1 MFDTLTEDKRKVGEE
16 AVKTLLNCFGV
27 DVKTR
32 EGMEETPKRVI
43 KMLEEVWA
51 GEAYT
56 NEQIANL
63 YNKTFA
69 CDNNDLV
76 VVKDIETFSY
86 CEHHLALIYDMK
98 ISIGYIP
105 KNRVIG
111 ISKLARIADM
121 CSKRLQLQER
131 IGEDIADVLTRIVGS
146 DVIVKIEANHSC
158 MTARG
163 IKKPSTKTVTFT
175 RKGLFQQQE
184 YFNMF
189 INALR

>member
-1 MFDTLTEDKRKVGEE
+1 MLTEDKRKVGEE

-27 DVKTR
+27 DVKTC
-32 EGMEETPKRVI
+32 EGMAETPKRVI

-69 CDNNDLV
+69 CGNNDLV

-105 KNRVIG
+105 KDKVIG

-146 DVIVKIEANHSC
+146 NVIVKIEANHSC

-163 IKKPSTKTVTFT
+163 IKKPNTKTVTFT

-189 INALR
+189 IDALR

>member
-1 MFDTLTEDKRKVGEE
+1 MFDTLTEDKRKAGEE

-27 DVKTR
+27 NIENR
-32 EGMEETPKRVI
+32 EGMAETPKRVI
-43 KMLEEVWA
+43 KMLEDVWA

-63 YNKTFA
+63 YNKTFV
-69 CDNNDLV
+69 CNDNDLV

-105 KNRVIG
+105 KDKVIG

-131 IGEDIADVLTRIVGS
+131 IGEDIADVLARIVGN

-163 IKKPSTKTVTFT
+163 IKKPSAKTVTFT
-175 RKGLFQQQE
+175 RKGIFQQQE

>member
-1 MFDTLTEDKRKVGEE
+1 MFDTLTEDKRKAGEE
-16 AVKTLLNCFGV
+16 AIKTLLNCFGV

-32 EGMEETPKRVI
+32 EGMAETPKRVI

-63 YNKTFA
+63 YNKTFT
-69 CDNNDLV
+69 CDNKDLV

-131 IGEDIADVLTRIVGS
+131 IGEDVADVLTKIVGN

-163 IKKPSTKTVTFT
+163 IKKPSTKTVTLT
-175 RKGLFQQQE
+175 RRGLFQQQE